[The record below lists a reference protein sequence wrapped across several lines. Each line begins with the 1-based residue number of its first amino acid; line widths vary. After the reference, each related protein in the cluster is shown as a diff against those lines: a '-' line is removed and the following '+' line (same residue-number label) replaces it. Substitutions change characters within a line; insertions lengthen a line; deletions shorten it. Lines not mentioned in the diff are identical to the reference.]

1 MKAIIVE
8 FSLLTRIIV
17 PDDFNIDDMSDTDYD
32 IIREKAVP
40 KFHDKLNEDGI
51 GDMIASIEDDTEMPY
66 GEGLDDDK

>member
-40 KFHDKLNEDGI
+40 KFHDKLNEEGI

>member
-1 MKAIIVE
+1 
-8 FSLLTRIIV
+8 
-17 PDDFNIDDMSDTDYD
+17 MSDTDYD

>member
-8 FSLLTRIIV
+8 FSLLTRMIV